1 MVANDIRLGDDYRTI
16 VITGPNTGGK
26 TITLKTLG
34 LIQLMGQSGFFIPA
48 NEGSQITIFDN
59 VFADIGDEQSLE
71 QNLSTFSGHMEN
83 VKNILERITDH
94 SLILLDN

>member
-1 MVANDIRLGDDYRTI
+1 MILNDDGLINLRQARHPLIDPQRVVANDIQLGDQYRTI

-59 VFADIGDEQSLE
+59 VFADIGDEQ
-71 QNLSTFSGHMEN
+71 
-83 VKNILERITDH
+83 
-94 SLILLDN
+94 